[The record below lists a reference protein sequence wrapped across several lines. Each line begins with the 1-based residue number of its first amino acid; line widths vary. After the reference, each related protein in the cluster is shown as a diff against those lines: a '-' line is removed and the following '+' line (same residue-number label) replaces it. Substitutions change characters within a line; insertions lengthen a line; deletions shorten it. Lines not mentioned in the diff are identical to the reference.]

1 MKTYSYILILITLLF
16 ASCNDVLDQKP
27 QGSASSDDLNTPE
40 TIEQMVIAAYSAL
53 GNEVEWT
60 PFNLWPLG
68 GLRGGDAYK
77 GGDSAGDNLE
87 WHQYETFTTNQTDNA
102 RTNDL
107 WVRVYEAIGRI
118 NDALTRLNNI
128 SEAEMPTKNA
138 RIAEMKFLRGHFY
151 FLLKI
156 VYKYFPY
163 IDENIP
169 QSEYEEISNRQY
181 SNDELWDKVANEFIA
196 AAEVLPVTQSDLGRP
211 TKYAA
216 QAYLAKTR
224 LYQAYVSDE
233 NHNVTSIDK
242 AKLTEVNN
250 LCDVIINSNQ
260 YSLNADFAHNFLP
273 EYENNA
279 EALFS
284 VQYSIGDGTPLGR
297 INMGY
302 ALNYPMTQE
311 YGCCG
316 IYRPSQNLVNAFKTD
331 ANGLPQFDTFN
342 NADAVEEEDFLNNTF
357 DPRLDHT
364 VSIPGHP
371 FKYKPDFIYQKSW
384 ARSPQIYKYYSS
396 MKELVAYDS
405 PAFQKVGPF
414 MGSSMNTVV
423 LRYDDVL
430 LWKAE
435 ALIELGRQDEA
446 LPLINQIRTRAGNST
461 ELLKQADGS
470 YTSNYK
476 IDTYKP
482 GVNIEWTQDNAR
494 KVLRWERRLEF
505 AMENCRFFD
514 LVRWGIA
521 DTYINDYF
529 KTESSK
535 VQYLQTAKF
544 KKGRD
549 EYLPIPM
556 NQMNFSR
563 GVYIQNA
570 GW

>member
-1 MKTYSYILILITLLF
+1 
-16 ASCNDVLDQKP
+16 
-27 QGSASSDDLNTPE
+27 
-40 TIEQMVIAAYSAL
+40 
-53 GNEVEWT
+53 
-60 PFNLWPLG
+60 
-68 GLRGGDAYK
+68 
-77 GGDSAGDNLE
+77 
-87 WHQYETFTTNQTDNA
+87 
-102 RTNDL
+102 
-107 WVRVYEAIGRI
+107 
-118 NDALTRLNNI
+118 
-128 SEAEMPTKNA
+128 
-138 RIAEMKFLRGHFY
+138 
-151 FLLKI
+151 
-156 VYKYFPY
+156 
-163 IDENIP
+163 
-169 QSEYEEISNRQY
+169 
-181 SNDELWDKVANEFIA
+181 
-196 AAEVLPVTQSDLGRP
+196 
-211 TKYAA
+211 
-216 QAYLAKTR
+216 
-224 LYQAYVSDE
+224 
-233 NHNVTSIDK
+233 
-242 AKLTEVNN
+242 
-250 LCDVIINSNQ
+250 
-260 YSLNADFAHNFLP
+260 
-273 EYENNA
+273 
-279 EALFS
+279 
-284 VQYSIGDGTPLGR
+284 
-297 INMGY
+297 
-302 ALNYPMTQE
+302 
-311 YGCCG
+311 
-316 IYRPSQNLVNAFKTD
+316 
-331 ANGLPQFDTFN
+331 
-342 NADAVEEEDFLNNTF
+342 
-357 DPRLDHT
+357 
-364 VSIPGHP
+364 
-371 FKYKPDFIYQKSW
+371 
-384 ARSPQIYKYYSS
+384 

-461 ELLKQADGS
+461 ELLKRADGS